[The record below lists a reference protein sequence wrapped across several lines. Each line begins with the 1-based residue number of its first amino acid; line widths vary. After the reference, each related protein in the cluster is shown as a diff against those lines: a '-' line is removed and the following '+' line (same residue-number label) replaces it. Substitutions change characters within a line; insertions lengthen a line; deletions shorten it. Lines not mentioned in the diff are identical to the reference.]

1 MWGRSVQEMFEQLHE
16 DTERVQLPNDDA
28 TLSGEHE
35 PDYDTAIA
43 QTPHASS
50 GNDGEG
56 PVDAS
61 PGKQSELSRM
71 ERELGMV
78 QSATRELDEQE
89 LIPDYGRGDLGGQ
102 VAPGEGGIQK
112 LDAQTGGAQ
121 TAPVP
126 APDLMNQLGTLLQS
140 TLQSN
145 LLPMLD
151 EVRMTQA
158 TVLSRLDKLENEQ
171 RLSAAGSEDPKER
184 RAQSPG
190 SSQRSVGPMRRPGSS
205 HREVEAVGDHLAGI
219 RLESR
224 MAETA
229 VMKHE
234 HSEMGLFKGPSRF
247 SDRGAEQALQSEFSM
262 LAVAGDEV
270 LGKLVIAV
278 NTGVEDVIQ
287 DLQRWP
293 RQYSHAVRPVL
304 GDKQEQDKAMEG
316 DKDHGPEILP
326 PGGIWDDAEWVEEM
340 LVDKVRAQAEQ
351 ESEQDAKVRDGG
363 SPVRGDWNPADEADD
378 DEGMKLQVEVGEPE
392 SEGEGVGS
400 ESDDA
405 DEFMSVASW
414 HEALA
419 RWEVWEGPAQDEL
432 NSLISEKGALVNV
445 TWADVRK
452 WRERGVRV
460 TILPS
465 KLVFSIKAPNARH
478 KVRVVACGNMGPPR
492 DESKHEYK
500 ESVFTSSLDIT
511 HLRSALAFSA
521 KRSQEVATV
530 DVRTAFLNAD
540 LLPRSRQLA
549 EKLAESGESYGVQGE
564 TQDSVQELVV
574 LTPPRIGVDLRFL
587 GLDLHWGEGRNLHIT
602 QTAYIKELGARTLKE
617 RWGMNFYEIFHVD
630 GVHNGADIGRVR
642 LFDPTSTRIPID
654 IRCLSGR
661 RRTLIIKNT
670 DEREIV
676 DDNFRDQA
684 QRYLQSEWV
693 GRTEFEVL
701 PDVYSVFARD
711 PAEVD

>member
-293 RQYSHAVRPVL
+293 RQDSHAVRPVL
-304 GDKQEQDKAMEG
+304 GDKQEQDKAREG

-465 KLVFSIKAPNARH
+465 KLVFSIK
-478 KVRVVACGNMGPPR
+478 
-492 DESKHEYK
+492 
-500 ESVFTSSLDIT
+500 
-511 HLRSALAFSA
+511 
-521 KRSQEVATV
+521 
-530 DVRTAFLNAD
+530 
-540 LLPRSRQLA
+540 
-549 EKLAESGESYGVQGE
+549 
-564 TQDSVQELVV
+564 ELVV
-574 LTPPRIGVDLRFL
+574 LTPPRIGVDLRYQEQLSKVKARPQEPQEPAPNRMAFGQPHNPPMTQYADDAIAVWDL
-587 GLDLHWGEGRNLHIT
+587 AEVAFEANQRGMLDLPPNPLVVINPAWGPAPNQPTVRELRRGRASWGGIASSLHHRPPAT
-602 QTAYIKELGARTLKE
+602 E
-617 RWGMNFYEIFHVD
+617 RRDSYQWDQGRWVLIRWHVR
-630 GVHNGADIGRVR
+630 GRVR